1 MNPEILSVRHEKLF
15 SARAYRC
22 IYDSDLDEERSSR
35 YYSFSARRNAA
46 TKIDRILIFIFRETT
61 TLGVRIQ
68 SIERKKLRAST
79 KPVQTSFGTVS
90 AKVINVDGKEQLRV
104 EFEECKRIAVEK
116 IICRLQKCIEI
127 RKGLSS

>member
-1 MNPEILSVRHEKLF
+1 MIPILMKKGRPGIILSALVE
-15 SARAYRC
+15 RA
-22 IYDSDLDEERSSR
+22 
-35 YYSFSARRNAA
+35 
-46 TKIDRILIFIFRETT
+46 KIDRILNIIFRETT

-68 SIERKKLRAST
+68 SIERKKLPRST

-116 IICRLQKCIEI
+116 NLPLAEVY
-127 RKGLSS
+127 RKLEKELSS